1 MSTLSPGAEGLPPTV
16 RLPGAGVGVARRAL
30 RRLVRPSRSAVMVIV
45 CLFGSVLAMGLPIGT
60 ALMGIGIG
68 TSILVALSNVFTVP
82 EMAQFIGLMIGLGV
96 GIDYALLIVTRY
108 REQLHGGHSV
118 RESIAIAMD
127 TAGRSVLFAGTTV
140 VISLLGMLL
149 IGLTFWQWFKSCISH
164 GSHAIWLNI
173 PLMQQVKLP
182 AALFP
187 CTTVVSDTVKFLF
200 IFAVL
205 LVILWSSGYPPWWG
219 YVVLPLL
226 FLVQL
231 LLATAC
237 CLIAAAIV
245 PFVPDVR
252 FVIENALMALMFVS
266 GVVFSLDAIEEPVSS
281 WLALNPMVGLIESG
295 RSILMH
301 QQLPDW
307 SLLTQSAAGSVLVML
322 LALLML
328 HRLAPRYP
336 KLVI

>member
-1 MSTLSPGAEGLPPTV
+1 MRFLELLWFSAYAELK
-16 RLPGAGVGVARRAL
+16 AEA
-30 RRLVRPSRSAVMVIV
+30 SRSYLGFVWWLLEPAMFMAVFYVVFGMV
-45 CLFGSVLAMGLPIGT
+45 LKRGGDDYLA
-60 ALMGIGIG
+60 
-68 TSILVALSNVFTVP
+68 F
-82 EMAQFIGLMIGLGV
+82 
-96 GIDYALLIVTRY
+96 
-108 REQLHGGHSV
+108 
-118 RESIAIAMD
+118 
-127 TAGRSVLFAGTTV
+127 
-140 VISLLGMLL
+140 LL

-173 PLMQQVKLP
+173 PLMQQVRLP

-187 CTTVVSDTVKFLF
+187 CSTVVSDTVKFLF

-205 LVILWSSGYPPWWG
+205 LAILWSSGYPPWWG

-226 FLVQL
+226 FMVQL

-266 GVVFSLDAIEEPVSS
+266 GVVFSLDAIEGPVSD
-281 WLALNPMVGLIESG
+281 WLALNPMVGLIESA
-295 RSILMH
+295 RSVLMH
-301 QQLPDW
+301 QQLPNW
-307 SLLTQSAAGSVLVML
+307 SLLAQAAAGSVLVML

-336 KLVI
+336 KLVT